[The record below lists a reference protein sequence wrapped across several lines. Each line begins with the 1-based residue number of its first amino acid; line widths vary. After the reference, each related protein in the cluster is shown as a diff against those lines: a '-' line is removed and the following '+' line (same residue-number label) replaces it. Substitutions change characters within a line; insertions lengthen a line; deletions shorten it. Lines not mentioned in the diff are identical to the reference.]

1 MAALY
6 FLDIVQKLRCYSLLT
21 PQHSLNLKTRSK
33 LALTITPR
41 LFPSS
46 TASAVPL
53 PRRGRSI

>member
-46 TASAVPL
+46 TTSVVPL
-53 PRRGRSI
+53 PHRGR